1 MNLDEQLY
9 RLPLVG
15 WIIKR
20 LYSYFK
26 KNTAITDFMHVAVG
40 LGVGLLIA
48 GEKFVF
54 WGVIALIIGML
65 GHVYA
70 FFKGEK

>member
-15 WIIKR
+15 CVIKR
-20 LYSYFK
+20 LHTYFK
-26 KNTAITDFMHVAVG
+26 NNTLITDLIHVSLG
-40 LGVGLLIA
+40 LGVGLVIA
-48 GEKFVF
+48 GEELFV
-54 WGVIALIIGML
+54 WGVVALTANFL

-70 FFKGEK
+70 FIKGS